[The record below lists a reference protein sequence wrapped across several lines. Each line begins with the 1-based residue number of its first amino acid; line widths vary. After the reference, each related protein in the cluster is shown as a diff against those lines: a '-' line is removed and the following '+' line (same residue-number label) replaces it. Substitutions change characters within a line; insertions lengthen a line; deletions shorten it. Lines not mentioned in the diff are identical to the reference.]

1 MANRKE
7 LEKQYKKLA
16 RQADKALRAL
26 EKSAQEG
33 NKDFLKYAYSGA
45 QRDIRHWG
53 GRSRFGSK
61 KENIPKNTRQLQA
74 KIADIQSFLEK
85 PTSTPEKI
93 KEMYLDRIETIESS
107 TSYDHPDFNLDS
119 FQAYWDLGY
128 GEKLKN
134 EYGSKQAFNIVAA
147 IQDNI
152 DDIAKQIQQHRKR
165 EIFIDDDPLLNEQV
179 NEVISSRKYGS
190 KFIDVLM
197 L

>member
-1 MANRKE
+1 
-7 LEKQYKKLA
+7 
-16 RQADKALRAL
+16 
-26 EKSAQEG
+26 
-33 NKDFLKYAYSGA
+33 
-45 QRDIRHWG
+45 
-53 GRSRFGSK
+53 
-61 KENIPKNTRQLQA
+61 
-74 KIADIQSFLEK
+74 
-85 PTSTPEKI
+85 
-93 KEMYLDRIETIESS
+93 MYLDRIETIESS
-107 TSYDHPDFNLDS
+107 TSYDHPYFNLDS

-128 GEKLKN
+128 GEKLKH

-165 EIFIDDDPLLNEQV
+165 EIFISDDPLLNQQV